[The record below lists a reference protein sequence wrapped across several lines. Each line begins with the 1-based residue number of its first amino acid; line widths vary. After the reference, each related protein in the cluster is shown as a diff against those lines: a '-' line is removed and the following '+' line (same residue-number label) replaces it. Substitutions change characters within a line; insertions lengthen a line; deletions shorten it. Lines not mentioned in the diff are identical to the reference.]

1 MFNRL
6 FPSQVIWYNKVI
18 LHSCRFFCMRINLF
32 TSPQM
37 VFKTQVV
44 DRRDQGTGNCGDVT
58 VTLVNLSILKAEE
71 RRQQTLCDKCDNT
84 CNFI

>member
-1 MFNRL
+1 
-6 FPSQVIWYNKVI
+6 
-18 LHSCRFFCMRINLF
+18 
-32 TSPQM
+32 M